1 MTLTRAATAVA
12 AVLLS
17 LALPDA
23 QEPAAPA
30 PGGVLA
36 IRGVT
41 VIAMTDTLPMRN
53 ANVIV
58 RGDRIDAIG
67 PAASTAIPAGATIV
81 EGAGKFLVPGFI
93 EMHAHTSKTRAS
105 ALGLFVANGVTT
117 LRDMGGD
124 HEELL
129 GWRREI
135 RAGRRLGPRMVIAG
149 PYLESHANIERM
161 RKDPPSARVEP
172 FERLRI
178 GIATPDEARRVV
190 GELAGREL
198 DFLKIRTVQDQAT
211 YLALN
216 QAANQHRLKLV
227 GHVGGMTPDTVL
239 ESGQDGIDHFFY
251 PPLAAK
257 TPQERLAVWERFA
270 RRGIPIVPTLIVLQ
284 AGMAPIDRLR
294 AIVDDEDGRVEP
306 RRNYLSKY
314 MILDWREQLAE
325 TTAERQAAFRKG
337 WDAILRDVRE
347 MHQAGM
353 EVLAGSDVAVL
364 NVYPGSSLHDEM
376 AIFVR
381 SLGMKPAES
390 LDRATRR
397 SARFLGL
404 ADTIGTIERGKIA
417 DLVLLDASPLA
428 DIGNTR
434 RIAAVI
440 MGGRLFDRDALQKIH
455 ADVARA
461 PDRRTDEWGRR

>member
-1 MTLTRAATAVA
+1 MNPTRAATAIATV
-12 AVLLS
+12 VLS
-17 LALPDA
+17 LCLPAA
-23 QEPAAPA
+23 QERPA
-30 PGGVLA
+30 PQAGGVLA
-36 IRGVT
+36 IQGVT
-41 VIAMTDTLPMRN
+41 VIAMTDTPPMLN

-67 PAASTAIPAGATIV
+67 PAASTAIPAGATV
-81 EGAGKFLVPGFI
+81 VDGAGKFLVPGFI

-124 HEELL
+124 HAELL

-135 RAGRRLGPRMVIAG
+135 RAGQRLGPRMVIAG
-149 PYLESHANIERM
+149 PYLESQSNIERM
-161 RKDPPSARVEP
+161 RKDPPSERVEP

-211 YLALN
+211 YVALN
-216 QAANQHRLKLV
+216 QAANEHRLKLV
-227 GHVGGMTPDTVL
+227 GHVSGMTPDTVL

-251 PPLAAK
+251 PPLEGK

-270 RRGIPIVPTLIVLQ
+270 RRGIPIVPTLIVMQ

-306 RRNYLSKY
+306 RRKYLSKF
-314 MILDWREQLAE
+314 MVLDWREQLAE
-325 TTAERQAAFRKG
+325 TTAERQAAFRKV

-353 EVLAGSDVAVL
+353 EVLAGSDVGVL
-364 NVYPGSSLHDEM
+364 NIYPGSSLHDEM
-376 AIFVR
+376 AVFVR

-404 ADTIGTIERGKIA
+404 ADSIGTIERGKIA

-428 DIGNTR
+428 DISNTR
-434 RIAAVI
+434 RIASVI
-440 MGGRLFDRDALQKIH
+440 LGGRLFDRDALQKIH
-455 ADVARA
+455 ADVERA
-461 PDRRTDEWGRR
+461 FDRRTDDWGRR

>member
-1 MTLTRAATAVA
+1 MSRAAASAFAPV
-12 AVLLS
+12 VLSVCILT
-17 LALPDA
+17 A
-23 QEPAAPA
+23 QERAEPR

-41 VIAMTDTLPMRN
+41 VIAMTDSPPVWDAT
-53 ANVIV
+53 VII

-67 PAASTAIPAGATIV
+67 PAAGTAIPPGATVV
-81 EGAGKFLVPGFI
+81 EGARKFLVPGFI
-93 EMHAHTSKTRAS
+93 DMHAHTSKARAS

-117 LRDMGGD
+117 VRDMGGD

-149 PYLESHANIERM
+149 PFLESRSNIERM
-161 RKDPPSARVEP
+161 RKDPPSERVEP

-178 GIATPDEARRVV
+178 GVADPDEARRVV
-190 GELAGREL
+190 RELAGREI
-198 DFLKIRTVQDQAT
+198 DFLKIRTTQDQAT
-211 YLALN
+211 YFALN
-216 QAANQHRLKLV
+216 QAANEHRLKLV
-227 GHVGGMTPDTVL
+227 GHVTGMTPDIVL
-239 ESGQDGIDHFFY
+239 ESGQDGVDHFFY
-251 PPLAAK
+251 PPLDAK
-257 TPQERLAVWERFA
+257 TPEERLKVWERFA
-270 RRGIPIVPTLIVLQ
+270 RRGIPVVPTLITTQ

-306 RRNYLSKY
+306 RRKYLSKY

-325 TTAERQAAFRKG
+325 TTAARQGAFRKV

-347 MHQAGM
+347 MHRAGM
-353 EVLAGSDVAVL
+353 EVLAGSDVSVL

-381 SLGMKPAES
+381 SLGMRPAES

-404 ADTIGTIERGKIA
+404 ADSVGTIEPGKIA

-428 DIGNTR
+428 DINNTR
-434 RIAAVI
+434 QIASVI
-440 MGGRLFDRDALQKIH
+440 MGGRLFDRDALQKIL
-455 ADVARA
+455 ADVERAR
-461 PDRRTDEWGRR
+461 DRRADDWGRR

>member
-1 MTLTRAATAVA
+1 MSLARAAAAVA
-12 AVLLS
+12 TVLLS
-17 LALPDA
+17 ICLPA
-23 QEPAAPA
+23 AHERQEPQS
-30 PGGVLA
+30 GGVLA

-41 VIAMTDTLPMRN
+41 VIAMTDTPPLFN
-53 ANVIV
+53 ANVVI
-58 RGDRIDAIG
+58 RGDRIDAVG
-67 PAASTAIPAGATIV
+67 LAANTAIPAGARIV
-81 EGAGKFLVPGFI
+81 DGAGKFLVPGFI
-93 EMHAHTSKTRAS
+93 EMHAHTSKARAS

-149 PYLESHANIERM
+149 PYLESRSNIERM
-161 RKDPPSARVEP
+161 RKDPPSERVEP

-178 GIATPDEARRVV
+178 GVATPDEARRVV

-216 QAANQHRLKLV
+216 QAANEHRLKLV
-227 GHVGGMTPDTVL
+227 GHVSGMTPDTVL

-251 PPLAAK
+251 PPLEAK
-257 TPQERLAVWERFA
+257 TPQERRQVWEKFA
-270 RRGIPIVPTLIVLQ
+270 RRGIPVVPTLIVLQ
-284 AGMAPIDRLR
+284 AGMASIDRLR

-306 RRNYLSKY
+306 RRKYLSRY

-325 TTAERQAAFRKG
+325 TTAERQAAFRKV
-337 WDAILRDVRE
+337 WDLILRDVRE

-353 EVLAGSDVAVL
+353 DVLAGSDVAVL

-381 SLGMKPAES
+381 SLAMKPTES

-404 ADTIGTIERGKIA
+404 ADSIGTIERGKIA

-428 DIGNTR
+428 EISNTR
-434 RIAAVI
+434 KIAAVI

-455 ADVARA
+455 AEVERA
-461 PDRRTDEWGRR
+461 PDRGADDWGRR